1 MPELQWQRCL
11 CIDKCV
17 YVCLCVFWWA
27 GSSNSD
33 LRYYSGHVAHR
44 GLCPKRNPPGT
55 HCQHSWELTTCPVF
69 TSCLNFGFVE
79 ASTPNLWKNLVNK
92 GGRELSTDPG
102 VESLPAN
109 AEDTSS
115 IPGWRNKIPRAAGQ
129 LSLRA
134 TARNQYSQI
143 NKYLKTTTTTRE
155 RNQESNTKLSRLPVL
170 RQLEKAATHRS
181 LHPYYFQSGGGSR
194 GLKVKV
200 LVAPWEL
207 LTSCSRDPAA
217 EGGRWGEPNQSNVCG
232 ASSISSTEHNWLC
245 RLCEIELLKD
255 WTKIQCNFPAPHSRQ
270 GRGRYG

>member
-1 MPELQWQRCL
+1 M
-11 CIDKCV
+11 
-17 YVCLCVFWWA
+17 
-27 GSSNSD
+27 
-33 LRYYSGHVAHR
+33 AHT
-44 GLCPKRNPPGT
+44 GLCPQRNPPGT
-55 HCQHSWELTTCPVF
+55 HCQRSWELTKCPVF

-79 ASTPNLWKNLVNK
+79 ASTANLWKNLVNK
-92 GGRELSTDPG
+92 GGRDLTTGPG

-109 AEDTSS
+109 KEDTSS
-115 IPGWRNKIPRAAGQ
+115 IPGWGTRIPRAAGQ

-134 TARNQYSQI
+134 AARNRYSQI
-143 NKYLKTTTTTRE
+143 NKYLKTTTTRE

-181 LHPYYFQSGGGSR
+181 LCPYYFQSGGGGGGVESE
-194 GLKVKV
+194 GADGTV
-200 LVAPWEL
+200 EL

-217 EGGRWGEPNQSNVCG
+217 EGGRWGEPNQSKVCG

-255 WTKIQCNFPAPHSRQ
+255 WTEIQCNFPTPHNRQ